1 MGSIADNIKFV
12 LDQVRVSAERVSRDP
27 SEISLVAVTKTV
39 SVERVEQAVAAGL
52 RVLGENRVQELNEK
66 HPRLPGVEWHL
77 IGHLQSNKV
86 KYIVDKITLLHSL
99 DSISLAEEISKRVAQ
114 LGRAMDV
121 LVQVNIA
128 DESTK
133 FGINPAETEQFIDK
147 IRSMPGIKIQ
157 GLMTIGP
164 YAASEQ
170 EIRGVFRELKLLA
183 ERVKAI
189 DFPEVEMKHLS
200 MGMSN
205 DYKIAVEEGAT
216 LIRVGSTIFGQRN

>member
-1 MGSIADNIKFV
+1 MGSIADNIRHV
-12 LDQVRVSAERVSRDP
+12 LDQVRVAAELVNRDL
-27 SEISLVAVTKTV
+27 SEISVIAVTKTV
-39 SVERVEQAVAAGL
+39 PVERIEQAVVAGL

-66 HPRLPGVEWHL
+66 YSRLPGVEWHL

-86 KYIVDKITLLHSL
+86 KYIVDKIALLHSL
-99 DSISLAEEISKRVAQ
+99 DSISLAEEIDKRMAQ
-114 LGRAMDV
+114 WGRAMDV

-133 FGINPAETEQFIDK
+133 FGIEPAETEEFIDK
-147 IRSMPGIKIQ
+147 IRSLPGIRIQ

-164 YAASEQ
+164 YAATEQ
-170 EIRGVFRELKLLA
+170 EIRGVFRQLKLLA
-183 ERVKAI
+183 DKVKAI
-189 DFPEVEMKHLS
+189 GFPEVEMKHLS

-205 DYKIAVEEGAT
+205 DYRIAVEEGAT

>member
-1 MGSIADNIKFV
+1 MGSIAENINYV
-12 LDQVRVSAERVSRDP
+12 LEQVRVSAERVKRDP
-27 SEISLVAVTKTV
+27 SDITVVAVTKTV
-39 SVERVEQAVAAGL
+39 PVERINEAVAAGL
-52 RVLGENRVQELNEK
+52 KVLGENRVQELTGK
-66 HPRLPGVEWHL
+66 HPSLPGVEWHM

-86 KYIVDKITLLHSL
+86 KYVVDKISLLHSL
-99 DSISLAEEISKRVAQ
+99 DGISLAEAVNKRMVR
-114 LGRAMDV
+114 LGLTMDV

-133 FGINPAETEQFIDK
+133 FGIKPAETEQFIDK
-147 IRSMPGIKIQ
+147 IRFLPGLKVQ

-164 YAASEQ
+164 YAAGEE
-170 EIRGVFRELKLLA
+170 EIRGVFRQLKLLA
-183 ERVKAI
+183 DRVKEL

>member
-1 MGSIADNIKFV
+1 MGSIADNIRHV
-12 LDQVRVSAERVSRDP
+12 LDQVRASAERVNRDP
-27 SEISLVAVTKTV
+27 SEISLVAVTKTMP
-39 SVERVEQAVAAGL
+39 VEIIEQAVAAGL

-66 HPRLPGVEWHL
+66 YSLLPGVEWHL

-86 KYIVDKITLLHSL
+86 KYIVDKIALLHSL
-99 DSISLAEEISKRVAQ
+99 DSFSLAEEINKRMVQ
-114 LGRAMDV
+114 LGSAMDV

-133 FGINPAETEQFIDK
+133 FGIKPEETEQFIDQ
-147 IRSMPGIKIQ
+147 IRFLPGIRIQ

-164 YAASEQ
+164 SAASEQ
-170 EIRGVFRELKLLA
+170 EIRGVFRQLKLLA
-183 ERVKAI
+183 DKVKAI
-189 DFPEVEMKHLS
+189 DFPEVGMKHLS

-205 DYKIAVEEGAT
+205 DYRIAVEEGAT

>member
-1 MGSIADNIKFV
+1 MGSIADNIRYV
-12 LDQVRVSAERVSRDP
+12 LDQVRGAAERVSRDT
-27 SEISLVAVTKTV
+27 SEISVIAVTKTV
-39 SVERVEQAVAAGL
+39 AVERIEQAVAAGL
-52 RVLGENRVQELNEK
+52 KVLGENRVQELNEK
-66 HPRLPGVEWHL
+66 YSRLPGVEWHL

-86 KYIVDKITLLHSL
+86 KYIVDKIALLHSL
-99 DSISLAEEISKRVAQ
+99 DSISLAEEIDKRMAQ

-133 FGINPAETEQFIDK
+133 FGIKPAETEEFIDK
-147 IRSMPGIKIQ
+147 IRSLPGIRIQ

-164 YAASEQ
+164 YAATEQ
-170 EIRGVFRELKLLA
+170 EIRGVFRQLRLLA
-183 ERVKAI
+183 DKVKAI
-189 DFPEVEMKHLS
+189 GFPEVEMKHLS

-205 DYKIAVEEGAT
+205 DYRIAVEEGAT

>member
-1 MGSIADNIKFV
+1 MGSIADNIRYV
-12 LDQVRVSAERVSRDP
+12 LDQVRVSADLVNRDP
-27 SEISLVAVTKTV
+27 SEINLVAVTKTV
-39 SVERVEQAVAAGL
+39 PVERIEQAVAAGL

-66 HPRLPGVEWHL
+66 YPTLPGVEWHL

-86 KYIVDKITLLHSL
+86 KYIVDKIALLHSL
-99 DSISLAEEISKRVAQ
+99 DSISLAEEINKRMTQ

-133 FGINPAETEQFIDK
+133 FGIKPAETEQFIDK
-147 IRSMPGIKIQ
+147 IRSLPGVRIQ

-170 EIRGVFRELKLLA
+170 EIRGVFRHLKLLA
-183 ERVKAI
+183 DKVKTI
-189 DFPEVEMKHLS
+189 GFPEVEMKHLS

-205 DYKIAVEEGAT
+205 DYRIAVEEGAT

>member
-1 MGSIADNIKFV
+1 MGSIAVQINHV
-12 LDQVRVSAERVSRDP
+12 LDQVRASAAKVNRDSAEITV
-27 SEISLVAVTKTV
+27 VAVTKTV
-39 SVERVEQAVAAGL
+39 PVARIEEAVEAGL
-52 RVLGENRVQELNEK
+52 KVLGENRVQELTAK
-66 HPRLPGVEWHL
+66 YPDLPGVEWHM

-86 KYIVDKITLLHSL
+86 KYIVDKISLLHSL
-99 DSISLAEEISKRVAQ
+99 DSIALAEEIDKRLTR
-114 LGRAMDV
+114 LGRPMDV

-133 FGINPAETEQFIDK
+133 SGIKPAETEHFIDK
-147 IRSMPGIKIQ
+147 IRCLPGIKVR

-164 YAASEQ
+164 YAAGEQ
-170 EIRGVFRELKLLA
+170 EIRGVFRHLRLLA
-183 ERVKAI
+183 ERVKAL

-216 LIRVGSTIFGQRN
+216 LVRLGSTIFGQRN